1 LHEAACDAAI
11 PSTANAA
18 SRLKGAVPDLAG
30 FVTGA
35 AAEALGVVVVSEAAL
50 TVFDAATDS
59 AKPRTLE
66 SRAAAAGVFE
76 LVTAEFVASFAVRLA
91 WLEPDG
97 ETSAESAGAAA
108 GPDSIGRALSTMD
121 TGDFDTCALA
131 RLAAGERVADRL
143 VSLPGPLSA

>member
-1 LHEAACDAAI
+1 MVF
-11 PSTANAA
+11 
-18 SRLKGAVPDLAG
+18 SRRWSLLLLA
-30 FVTGA
+30 
-35 AAEALGVVVVSEAAL
+35 LL
-50 TVFDAATDS
+50 
-59 AKPRTLE
+59 LI
-66 SRAAAAGVFE
+66 
-76 LVTAEFVASFAVRLA
+76 LLAVRLA

-131 RLAAGERVADRL
+131 RLAAGEKVADRL